1 MRLPRPVLS
10 IVSGTL
16 LACGVLAAP
25 PEEPQIYE
33 CPDGHGNVL
42 YQDEPCREAPVDGAA
57 GTGPAAASEPGARP
71 APPAAER
78 RAVETA
84 RRDRPPRTSPSPPRT
99 TSGPYGSPERTWQAF
114 VAAIGSGDG
123 AAAAA
128 CLTPR
133 ALAALG
139 ADAAP
144 LPVAELRQAL
154 GAFTRIRVDGEVGP
168 FWSVHALRANRP
180 PKWIFFERTA
190 RGEWKIAAI

>member
-1 MRLPRPVLS
+1 MRLSRPVLS
-10 IVSGTL
+10 IVSGAL

-25 PEEPQIYE
+25 QEEPQIYE
-33 CPDGHGNVL
+33 CTDGHGNVL
-42 YQDEPCREAPVDGAA
+42 YQDEPCRETPIDGAA
-57 GTGPAAASEPGARP
+57 GTEPDARP

-78 RAVETA
+78 RVVETP
-84 RRDRPPRTSPSPPRT
+84 RRDRHPRTSPSPPRT

-144 LPVAELRQAL
+144 LPVEDLRRAL
-154 GAFTRIRVDGEVGP
+154 GALTRIRVDGEVGP
-168 FWSVHALRANRP
+168 FWSVHALRPGRP
-180 PKWIFFERTA
+180 AKWIFFERTE